1 VIETQIDHISFLAV
15 PCQTSPRLFISILR
29 PRFRWTKL
37 RCRSVDPSR
46 SYKARLVGV
55 RGPVHT
61 LSVCNHRFFSALP
74 CALSESDRVH
84 PVIPSSHVFAST
96 ATWPSS
102 SSTLT
107 RDPDRLTD
115 CTLVIVEDS
124 DCDSIGGE
132 LELLLPI
139 RHYLVKFTFIS
150 PNPDNDN
157 DNDNDRRILTRLVL
171 TLLPRPQRA

>member
-1 VIETQIDHISFLAV
+1 VIETQIDHILFLAV
-15 PCQTSPRLFISILR
+15 PYQTSPPLFLSILSL
-29 PRFRWTKL
+29 RFKWTKHH

-46 SYKARLVGV
+46 SYKVRSVGV

-61 LSVCNHRFFSALP
+61 LSVCDRRSFSARS
-74 CALSESDRVH
+74 CALSESDPIH
-84 PVIPSSHVFAST
+84 PVIPSSHIFAST
-96 ATWPSS
+96 ATWSSS

-107 RDPDRLTD
+107 RDPGHLTD

-124 DCDSIGGE
+124 DCNSIGGE
-132 LELLLPI
+132 LELLLPL
-139 RHYLVKFTFIS
+139 RHYLVKFTFIN
-150 PNPDNDN
+150 PNPDN